1 MTTEMISLS
10 EYRKNI
16 SLFTKRAN
24 EQNICFIVTSHG
36 KPVGEYRPLE
46 AKDVKITTK
55 YSQDFINELAEMEK
69 DYAAG
74 NFDGPFST
82 KEEVRAYLGSIS

>member
-1 MTTEMISLS
+1 MISLS

-16 SLFTKRAN
+16 SLFTKRAS

-46 AKDVKITTK
+46 AKDIKVTTK
-55 YSQDFINELAEMEK
+55 YSQDFIDELAEIEK
-69 DYAAG
+69 EPTLSNLD
-74 NFDGPFST
+74 DVFSRLL
-82 KEEVRAYLGSIS
+82 K